1 MAVSSALTNCRS
13 HIQSFVNSG
22 CEIAAGCWQSSC
34 KFSAKVKRKC
44 PPDKHELHAGCSRV
58 ENVTGI
64 NWVRAG
70 AGKETVE
77 RIPPWWEN
85 WTLKSR
91 GVSNFLTINHT
102 FVLSSY
108 IFLSSILFSP
118 SFFIP
123 SFFSSPF
130 SPFFISFFLFTFFL
144 LSFLS
149 FFFLFFFL
157 SPFLPF
163 FLSSFW
169 LILSFTT
176 SFKGRNNLLSCRPL
190 LRKRDSHIAPPQS
203 WRNWRVGNQFE
214 KEMCLSFEAR
224 RGLHARVVDRGF
236 KLWLTWWQILWN

>member
-34 KFSAKVKRKC
+34 KFSAKVKRKS

-102 FVLSSY
+102 FVLSS
-108 IFLSSILFSP
+108 ILFSP

-149 FFFLFFFL
+149 FFLLFSFFRPSL
-157 SPFLPF
+157 
-163 FLSSFW
+163 
-169 LILSFTT
+169 LSFCLL
-176 SFKGRNNLLSCRPL
+176 SGWYFRLQQAFKSRNNLHSCRPL
-190 LRKRDSHIAPPQS
+190 LRKCYSHIAPPKS

-224 RGLHARVVDRGF
+224 RGSHARAVDRGF